1 MMKFETKFNIGD
13 EILIES
19 FGILQKNPI
28 INITIDVDEKTGVV
42 IEYWTVDENSG
53 EWLITDEKNV
63 ML

>member
-1 MMKFETKFNIGD
+1 MKIETKFNIGD